1 MVIRLSTTPDSRG
14 ETVYEVQGKDEKNTP
29 PVSGKITAPVLLHS
43 VAPVFP
49 DSLRGKWHKP
59 KVIVE
64 GVVTESGDFI
74 DLNIRTTPLAD
85 DIRKSALDSLN
96 TYRFQPATLDGKPI
110 AVRLNVMIQYK
121 FW

>member
-1 MVIRLSTTPDSRG
+1 M
-14 ETVYEVQGKDEKNTP
+14 
-29 PVSGKITAPVLLHS
+29 
-43 VAPVFP
+43 
-49 DSLRGKWHKP
+49 
-59 KVIVE
+59 IVE